1 MDLKGTIEF
10 QKKFDEKHG
19 WSWEGSSDKEILE
32 RLKYVTI
39 ALSGEVGEFAN
50 IVKKALRKDFPGGA
64 MPDDEKMEKLRE
76 ELTDVFIYT
85 ILASRVLKVDLED
98 AYFKKVK
105 ELEERFR
112 DLEKK
117 GP

>member
-1 MDLKGTIEF
+1 MDLKEIIAF

-19 WSWEGSSDKEILE
+19 WTWEGQSDKEVLE

-50 IVKKALRKDFPGGA
+50 VVKKALRKNFPEGSL
-64 MPDDEKMEKLRE
+64 PDEEKMEMLRE

-85 ILASRVLKVDLED
+85 ILASRVLKVDLEE

-105 ELEERFR
+105 ELEVRFK
-112 DLEKK
+112 DLERK

>member
-1 MDLKGTIEF
+1 MDLKEIIKF
-10 QKKFDEKHG
+10 QKKFDDKHG
-19 WSWEGSSDKEILE
+19 WSWEAEDEDGALE

-50 IVKKALRKDFPGGA
+50 LVKKALRKDFPVGKL
-64 MPDDEKMEKLRE
+64 PDTNKMEMLKG

-85 ILASRVLKVDLED
+85 ILASRVLKMDLEEG
-98 AYFKKVK
+98 YFKKVK
-105 ELEERFR
+105 ELEERFK